1 MAKKKTLAEKIAA
14 DEKKAR
20 EAFDK
25 LPPEEQK
32 KIKEGQRS
40 LQKKWDN
47 QPWY

>member
-1 MAKKKTLAEKIAA
+1 MAKKQTLAEKIAA

-25 LPPEEQK
+25 LPAEEQK

-40 LQKKWDN
+40 LQKKWAKV
-47 QPWY
+47 PYY